1 MGQDPLVPVP
11 PRTRLAAGLGNLV
24 AGASRR
30 VRAGEGS
37 VIGGRV
43 TLALDPG
50 ALATLSAGR
59 RTALVTG
66 TNGKTTTT
74 RLLAAGMSTLGPVSY
89 NRAGANLLAGLVTAL
104 ASGPPG
110 STGVLEVDEGLLPAA
125 VRALSPASVT
135 LLNLSRDQLDRIG
148 EVRLHA
154 ESWRRA
160 LDDGKVPDVVANA
173 DDPLVT
179 WAAQTAERVTWVG
192 TGLRWRADA
201 AACPAC
207 GEAVSWSSGAGRGS
221 PEEHWSCTSC
231 SLERP
236 RPDLWLEDTAVVV
249 DGTHRLAVE
258 LRLPGAVN
266 RANAAMALATSRV
279 LGADPEAALAAMTQV
294 HSVAGRYDVL
304 HVDGTAV
311 RMLLAKHPAGW
322 AEALGLLRP
331 SPIPVVVG
339 INARIADGRD
349 PSWLWDV
356 PFERLAGR
364 PVVATG
370 DRGRDLAVRLRY
382 AEVEH
387 TYASGYREAVR
398 MAGGPEVDLAANYTA
413 FQDARK
419 ELRG

>member
-1 MGQDPLVPVP
+1 MAVP
-11 PRTRLAAGLGNLV
+11 PRTRLASRLGNLV
-24 AGASRR
+24 ADASRR
-30 VRAGEGS
+30 VGAGEGS

-50 ALATLSAGR
+50 ALRALAAGR
-59 RTALVTG
+59 RTALVSG

-74 RLLAAGMSTLGPVSY
+74 RLLAAAMSTAGAVSH

-110 STGVLEVDEGLLPAA
+110 STGVLEVDEGLVPAA
-125 VRALSPASVT
+125 VAALGPASVT

-148 EVRLHA
+148 EVRIHA
-154 ESWRRA
+154 ESWRGA
-160 LDDGKVPDVVANA
+160 LGGGRVPDVVANA
-173 DDPLVT
+173 DDPLVV

-207 GEAVSWSSGAGRGS
+207 GEAISWTSGPSGPTGS
-221 PEEHWSCTSC
+221 AEEHWACTSC
-231 SLERP
+231 PLARP
-236 RPDLWLEDTAVVV
+236 RPEVWLEGDDVVI
-249 DGTHRLAVE
+249 DGGGRLPVE

-279 LGADPEAALAAMTQV
+279 LGAEPAAALAAMGEV
-294 HSVAGRYDVL
+294 SSVAGRYDVL
-304 HVDGTAV
+304 RVEGAAV
-311 RMLLAKHPAGW
+311 RMLLAKNPAGW

-331 SPIPVVVG
+331 PPVPVVVG

-370 DRGRDLAVRLRY
+370 DRGRDLSVRLRY

-387 TYASGYREAVR
+387 VYAPDYRQAVR
-398 MAGGPEVDLAANYTA
+398 ATGAADVDLAANYTA
-413 FQDARK
+413 FQDARR